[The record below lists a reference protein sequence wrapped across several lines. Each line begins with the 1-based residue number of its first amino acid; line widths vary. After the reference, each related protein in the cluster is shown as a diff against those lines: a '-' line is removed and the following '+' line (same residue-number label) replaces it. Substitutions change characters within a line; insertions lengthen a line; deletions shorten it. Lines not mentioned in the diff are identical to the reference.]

1 MKYVT
6 VGFKITEENSI
17 HYGKATDLE
26 TFHKDINTA
35 IEKGADFISLR
46 IIKGNQQPST
56 TDTTQ
61 KTIDN
66 NQQPSTTQE
75 RKYYCNNPECKKEI
89 DKAVVGFC
97 LNNKDRFKGKVY
109 CRECQEGY

>member
-46 IIKGNQQPST
+46 IVKQDLST
-56 TDTTQ
+56 NTPNSQTSLTNVCAKCGKEVEQ
-61 KTIDN
+61 AVIN
-66 NQQPSTTQE
+66 
-75 RKYYCNNPECKKEI
+75 YCTHPKQ
-89 DKAVVGFC
+89 
-97 LNNKDRFKGKVY
+97 KDRFKGKVY